1 MTIVVIAAAI
11 AAAAV
16 VVGVVMG
23 RRRPAGAPPNDELVR
38 AVDEMRGKMDEL
50 AGELSGALERA
61 ELESRRNRLFG
72 ELGGS
77 IDLEELMDRVLD
89 AALEIPGIEAAMMVV
104 ERQDGA
110 PAIVTRGMSADE
122 SARPPTSGV
131 AGSLPGTITVSYRYG
146 RDRDDVDADLIR
158 GGAFIPLMGRELRPV
173 GTLSLFWRAADHEPS
188 SEEIDQAEH
197 LAASCISAV
206 ENARRYGEARKLAE
220 TDALTGLF
228 NQRFFQETLRREV
241 TRAHRYQR
249 KLTLIV
255 FDLDDFKSINDQI
268 GHLAGDRVLAQAA
281 DRLREAVRSVDVA
294 SRIGGDEFAVI
305 MPESSA
311 EDGEQ
316 LFRRVHNS
324 MRGTALGPDE
334 QRLRLS
340 GGIAEL
346 LHGDTPASLFE
357 RADARALPREGA
369 RQGSCRHRS
378 GKRSA
383 YPILARDARTRRL
396 TEQGDEATVRW
407 SHATGRSRETMTR
420 CFGRRRAGEEHC
432 PLGSD
437 EPGSSDRDGARRD
450 DPRRVGLARC
460 GAFEAASQDRRSAA
474 APDCENEP
482 ARPPKDDSLGTRF
495 REERK
500 NTSLSALEVGTHVCG
515 RRACSTS
522 GGCSRSTACRNH
534 RCRAEHHRRDAGN
547 DSENGERQRRRSA
560 CAVGTST
567 AHMLAVGEPTALS
580 SANAG
585 SWTVGMSG
593 PVRHTRFNQRSGPV
607 GTVVRRIA

>member
-1 MTIVVIAAAI
+1 MTIVFIAAAV

-16 VVGVVMG
+16 VVGVVMS

-89 AALEIPGIEAAMMVV
+89 AALEIPGFEAAMMVV

-131 AGSLPGTITVSYRYG
+131 AGTLPGTITVSYRYG
-146 RDRDDVDADLIR
+146 RDREEVDTDLIR

-173 GTLSLFWRAADHEPS
+173 GTLSLFWRAVDHEPT
-188 SEEIDQAEH
+188 SEEIDEAEH

-255 FDLDDFKSINDQI
+255 FDLDDFKSINDQV

-305 MPESSA
+305 MPESSTD
-311 EDGEQ
+311 DGEQ

-357 RADARALPREGA
+357 RADAALYRAKEL
-369 RQGSCRHRS
+369 
-378 GKRSA
+378 GKDRA
-383 YPILARDARTRRL
+383 DIA
-396 TEQGDEATVRW
+396 
-407 SHATGRSRETMTR
+407 H
-420 CFGRRRAGEEHC
+420 AGEVR
-432 PLGSD
+432 PD
-437 EPGSSDRDGARRD
+437 PGARRED
-450 DPRRVGLARC
+450 
-460 GAFEAASQDRRSAA
+460 
-474 APDCENEP
+474 
-482 ARPPKDDSLGTRF
+482 
-495 REERK
+495 
-500 NTSLSALEVGTHVCG
+500 
-515 RRACSTS
+515 
-522 GGCSRSTACRNH
+522 
-534 RCRAEHHRRDAGN
+534 
-547 DSENGERQRRRSA
+547 
-560 CAVGTST
+560 
-567 AHMLAVGEPTALS
+567 
-580 SANAG
+580 
-585 SWTVGMSG
+585 
-593 PVRHTRFNQRSGPV
+593 
-607 GTVVRRIA
+607 

>member
-1 MTIVVIAAAI
+1 MTIVIIAAAV

-16 VVGVVMG
+16 VVGVVMS

-110 PAIVTRGMSADE
+110 PAIVTRGMSAEE

-228 NQRFFQETLRREV
+228 NQRYFQETLRREV

-255 FDLDDFKSINDQI
+255 FDLDDFKSINDQV

-311 EDGEQ
+311 DDGEQ

-357 RADARALPREGA
+357 RADAALYRAKEL
-369 RQGSCRHRS
+369 
-378 GKRSA
+378 GKDRADIAHAS
-383 YPILARDARTRRL
+383 
-396 TEQGDEATVRW
+396 EVR
-407 SHATGRSRETMTR
+407 
-420 CFGRRRAGEEHC
+420 
-432 PLGSD
+432 PD
-437 EPGSSDRDGARRD
+437 PGARRED
-450 DPRRVGLARC
+450 
-460 GAFEAASQDRRSAA
+460 
-474 APDCENEP
+474 
-482 ARPPKDDSLGTRF
+482 
-495 REERK
+495 
-500 NTSLSALEVGTHVCG
+500 
-515 RRACSTS
+515 
-522 GGCSRSTACRNH
+522 
-534 RCRAEHHRRDAGN
+534 
-547 DSENGERQRRRSA
+547 
-560 CAVGTST
+560 
-567 AHMLAVGEPTALS
+567 
-580 SANAG
+580 
-585 SWTVGMSG
+585 
-593 PVRHTRFNQRSGPV
+593 
-607 GTVVRRIA
+607 